1 MRPSASLV
9 PTAAC
14 AVGST
19 TTSIPAAR
27 MCPPPIPTKRTPGS
41 TARRARQS
49 VPPWRSPE
57 APPAESMIGARPAV
71 GSATV
76 IGAHQRDPR
85 PIGELDDRL
94 AVDEQHAPGRHRE
107 RGGAALAHRLDG
119 GVADCRHVE
128 AIVVGGGYRLHYHR
142 AGARE
147 TAAAGEMAARRIGL
161 PVLGEGARL
170 PELTDEDG
178 GLDPLRGE
186 ARDHRLDVGDRGG
199 DDVIGG
205 LREAGGL
212 LEGEGHHA
220 PAVTPG
226 FLGGSAGKRPGPGH
240 QAERTLHGRSS
251 GQAVSPRPSRIIRS
265 ISSATASDRRSSAS
279 GSSTGPLLSAA
290 RTAEIR
296 WRISSFK
303 GLSLCTRR
311 CSTKE
316 AWR

>member
-1 MRPSASLV
+1 MRPSTSLV

-57 APPAESMIGARPAV
+57 ASPAESMIGARPAV

-76 IGAHQRDPR
+76 IGAHQGDPR

-119 GVADCRHVE
+119 GGADGRHVE
-128 AIVVGGGYRLHYHR
+128 AIVVGGGYRLHHHR

-147 TAAAGEMAARRIGL
+147 TAAAANGLVRPLGRLGRDGDAARAHHRLPDAVVGEAAGEAEALADLAPLLQGGRARGERRGREQPRGQELALVEDVDAHAGQGGDHHLPERGVGEAAAGEMAVDFQNLPTKTAAATRCAARPAITAWMS
-161 PVLGEGARL
+161 VIAEGM
-170 PELTDEDG
+170 TW
-178 GLDPLRGE
+178 
-186 ARDHRLDVGDRGG
+186 
-199 DDVIGG
+199 
-205 LREAGGL
+205 
-212 LEGEGHHA
+212 
-220 PAVTPG
+220 
-226 FLGGSAGKRPGPGH
+226 SADSARPG
-240 QAERTLHGRSS
+240 ASS
-251 GQAVSPRPSRIIRS
+251 
-265 ISSATASDRRSSAS
+265 
-279 GSSTGPLLSAA
+279 
-290 RTAEIR
+290 
-296 WRISSFK
+296 K
-303 GLSLCTRR
+303 
-311 CSTKE
+311 
-316 AWR
+316 